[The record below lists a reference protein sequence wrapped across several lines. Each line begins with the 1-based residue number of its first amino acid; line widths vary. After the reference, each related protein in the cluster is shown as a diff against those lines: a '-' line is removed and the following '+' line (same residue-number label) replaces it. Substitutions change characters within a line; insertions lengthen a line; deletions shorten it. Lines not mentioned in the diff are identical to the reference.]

1 MKPRIFDVARAP
13 DQSPKTVDIDEALD
27 GGDVLPGL
35 EMAVKEILP
44 EEKPQSVERNES

>member
-27 GGDVLPGL
+27 GGDVLPGFEL
-35 EMAVKEILP
+35 AVNDIFP
-44 EEKPQSVERNES
+44 EERKES